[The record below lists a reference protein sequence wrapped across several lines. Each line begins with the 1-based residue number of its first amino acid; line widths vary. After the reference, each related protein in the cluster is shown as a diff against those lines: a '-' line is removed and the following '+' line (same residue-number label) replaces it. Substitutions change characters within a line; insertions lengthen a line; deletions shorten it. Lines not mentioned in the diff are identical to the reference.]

1 MRLTRSKK
9 QRAKL
14 VALACANPEVLLW
27 WQDECWFSRFA
38 QPNAHAWGGLH
49 LMERESAYPEA
60 QKALA
65 CYGAVRHDTGQLHL
79 AFCSGQPNSD
89 ATLCFLPQLLAIGRA
104 EGKRWVIVIW
114 DHATWHKSQKVRHW
128 VRRYNQQAKQ
138 TGDVRL
144 LVWRLPKNS
153 PWLNPIEPR
162 WLHGKRAVLEPRAEP
177 LTVQVLRERLC
188 VYYRSQPN
196 DLISNEVC

>member
-9 QRAKL
+9 QRARL
-14 VALACANPEVLLW
+14 IEIAHTHPEVLLW

-49 LMERESAYPEA
+49 LMEREPAYQEA

-65 CYGAVRHDTGQLHL
+65 CYGAVRHDTGQMHL
-79 AFCSGQPNSD
+79 AFCAGQPNSD
-89 ATLCFLPQLLAIGRA
+89 ATLLFLAQLLAIGQA

-114 DHATWHKSQKVRHW
+114 DHATWHKSKKIQRW
-128 VRRYNQQAKQ
+128 ISAYNQQARQ
-138 TGDVRL
+138 TGQVRL
-144 LVWRLPKNS
+144 LVWRLPKKS

-162 WLHGKRAVLEPRAEP
+162 WLHGKRAVLAPSSDA
-177 LTVQVLRERLC
+177 LTVQDLRLRLC
-188 VYYRSQPN
+188 AYYHTRPI
-196 DLISNEVC
+196 DLNSSNVC

>member
-9 QRAKL
+9 QRDRL
-14 VALACANPEVLLW
+14 VEIASSHPEGLLW

-49 LMERESAYPEA
+49 LIEREPAYQEA
-60 QKALA
+60 SKALA
-65 CYGAVRHDTGQLHL
+65 CYGAVRQDTGQLHL

-89 ATLCFLPQLLAIGRA
+89 ATLQFLAQLLAIGRA
-104 EGKRWVIVIW
+104 EGKRWIMVIW

-128 VRRYNQQAKQ
+128 VRRYHHQAKQ

-144 LVWRLPKNS
+144 LVWRLPKKS

-162 WLHGKRAVLEPRAEP
+162 WLHGKRAILEPHAEP
-177 LTVQVLRERLC
+177 LTAQVLRERLC
-188 VYYRSQPN
+188 AYYRSHPT